1 MDRWASAVLS
11 VLCFLGMPIGLFAR
25 RTAASHVPIA
35 LFFGQI
41 PLSVDGIW
49 GSPAETIP
57 FDNDRSRRGRRW
69 PALARVGATRPAV
82 PTPPSRA
89 YLQDYGRSRQ
99 LPQNITCGLNTINT
113 VQSSY

>member
-11 VLCFLGMPIGLFAR
+11 VLCFIGMPIGLFAR

-49 GSPAETIP
+49 GSPAGGILI
-57 FDNDRSRRGRRW
+57 DNDRS
-69 PALARVGATRPAV
+69 
-82 PTPPSRA
+82 
-89 YLQDYGRSRQ
+89 
-99 LPQNITCGLNTINT
+99 
-113 VQSSY
+113 